1 MMVATKTHINL
12 DAYIHVVQQAKES
25 LELLALLEE
34 AKGETDKCP
43 PVSSIL
49 ASYLITDLYS
59 EQSSDEAN
67 INRITTN
74 LEAAADD
81 LLMMSKLIRSLRQ

>member
-12 DAYIHVVQQAKES
+12 DTYIHVVQQAKES

-43 PVSSIL
+43 PVSSLL

-59 EQSSDEAN
+59 EQSTDEAN

>member
-1 MMVATKTHINL
+1 MMIAEKNHLSREAFTEVI
-12 DAYIHVVQQAKES
+12 QQAEAS
-25 LELLALLEE
+25 LELLEYLEV
-34 AKGETDKCP
+34 AKGQTDKCP
-43 PVSSIL
+43 PISSLL

-59 EQSSDEAN
+59 QQSSNEAN

-81 LLMMSKLIRSLRQ
+81 LMMISKLIRSLA

>member
-1 MMVATKTHINL
+1 MVMTKQHLTL
-12 DAYIHVVQQAKES
+12 EAFTEVVQQAKES
-25 LELLALLEE
+25 LELLEHLET
-34 AKGETDKCP
+34 AKFKSEKCP
-43 PVSSIL
+43 PVSSLL

-59 EQSSDEAN
+59 SHSSNEAN

-81 LLMMSKLIRSLRQ
+81 LIMMSKLIRALGKE

>member
-1 MMVATKTHINL
+1 MITTERTHIKREKF
-12 DAYIHVVQQAKES
+12 IEIVQQAEDS
-25 LELLALLEE
+25 LEVLQYLEA
-34 AKGETDKCP
+34 AKAESDKCP
-43 PVSSIL
+43 PMSSLL

-59 EQSSDEAN
+59 EQSSNEAN

-81 LLMMSKLIRSLRQ
+81 LLMISKLIRSLA

>member
-43 PVSSIL
+43 PVSSLL

-59 EQSSDEAN
+59 EQSTDEAN